1 MDEKNV
7 VVSKVKVMNPTEDLP
22 LLFLL
27 VLCSVKEDQLKYHNI
42 KMQDTVSVSN
52 CLCVAD

>member
-1 MDEKNV
+1 MDKKNV

-27 VLCSVKEDQLKYHNI
+27 VLCSVKKQDQLKYRNI

-52 CLCVAD
+52 CKCC